1 MAEAGPS
8 SPSRTVSSAAASSLS
23 ASQSRRPHIRFPVDD
38 SHLNSGDHGFYNVTS
53 IGQGRPSVLRRS
65 SAAGQARALPVI
77 DRDRDD
83 GRRRV
88 RSIDATPSLRAPLRL
103 QERAVRS
110 RRVSSVN
117 RRSSKTDQGVSG
129 AIVSESPTEA
139 SLAFSDEYDL
149 CEFMALSQVISY

>member
-83 GRRRV
+83 GRRR
-88 RSIDATPSLRAPLRL
+88 
-103 QERAVRS
+103 ERAVRS

-149 CEFMALSQVISY
+149 SREGTYSYDIEPE